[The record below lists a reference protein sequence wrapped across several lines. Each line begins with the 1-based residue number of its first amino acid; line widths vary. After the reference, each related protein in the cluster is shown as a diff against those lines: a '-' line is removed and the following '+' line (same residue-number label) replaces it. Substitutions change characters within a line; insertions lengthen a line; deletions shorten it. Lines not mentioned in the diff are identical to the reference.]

1 MSVPEIKCR
10 PPVRIELP
18 VQFGRL
24 RDIAFNLWWTWTPQA
39 RALFRSIDPACWQR
53 YRNPIELL
61 IDIEPTRWHELADT
75 QEFIRGYRELVR
87 RFDQYVAPDHPTWYE
102 TSYPETKAPI
112 AYFSTEFGWHEC
124 LHIYSGG
131 LGILSGDHSK
141 SASDLGLPFVGV
153 GLMYRHGYFRQT
165 INPDGQQEHFYPD
178 YDPARIPL
186 LPVVDADGNDLKI
199 DLPIAG
205 RIARMRLWKAQVGRA
220 PVLLLDTDLVEN
232 HPADRA
238 ITSVLY
244 VSGREMRF
252 CQEWVLGIG
261 GALAL
266 KALGINPGV
275 WHMNEGHSSLLSL
288 QRIAERTAD
297 GESFEQAIE
306 STRQNSVFTTHTP
319 VPAGNEIFDREL
331 AERYLTPWCQE
342 RGLPVD
348 KILQLGDT
356 GDGAFNLTALALRTS
371 ATANGVS
378 ALHGDVSGGMWNK
391 LLAAENHGPV
401 TSVTNGVHAATWIG
415 PEVHELLRAQ
425 FGEFEGDVSALP
437 FDTAL
442 NAITDEELWQAHLV
456 QKTRLVEVAR
466 DRLRDQLARHGRSP
480 DELRDLDRLLDPEV
494 LLIGF
499 ARRFAT
505 YKRAD
510 LLLRDMEQLKSIVRS
525 ADRPVQFLF
534 AGKAHPADRPG
545 QELIR
550 RIWNATR
557 DPELDGK
564 LVFLENYDMRI
575 GRYMVQGVDVWLNN
589 PRRPLEASGTSGM
602 KAAMNGGLNVSI
614 YDGWWCEGY
623 DAAHGWTIGPHEK
636 QGDDGH
642 EDHLDAVDLYRVLS
656 DEVVPCYYDRDADG
670 IPRAWIQRMRLAI
683 ATLSPQF
690 AAARM
695 VRDYSEGYYVPHSRV
710 PQKS

>member
-1 MSVPEIKCR
+1 MSVSEIKCR

-18 VQFGRL
+18 VQFSRL
-24 RDIAFNLWWTWTPQA
+24 REIAFNLWWTWTPQA

-61 IDIEPTRWHELADT
+61 IDIEPARWHELADS
-75 QEFIRGYRELVR
+75 QDFIRGYRELVR
-87 RFDQYVAPDHPTWYE
+87 RFDHYVAPDHPTWYE
-102 TSYPETKAPI
+102 QNHAEAKAPI

-153 GLMYRHGYFRQT
+153 GLMYRHGYFSQT

-186 LPVVDADGNDLKI
+186 LPVLDADGNDLKI
-199 DLPIAG
+199 ELPIAD
-205 RIARMRLWKAQVGRA
+205 RVATMRVWKAQVGRA
-220 PVLLLDTDLVEN
+220 PVLLLDTDLIEN

-266 KALGINPGV
+266 KALGIDPGV

-288 QRIAERTAD
+288 QRIAERIEA
-297 GESFEQAIE
+297 GESFESAIE
-306 STRQNSVFTTHTP
+306 SSRQNSVFTTHTP
-319 VPAGNEIFDREL
+319 VPAGNEIFDRDL
-331 AERYLTPWCQE
+331 AERYLTPWCE
-342 RGLPVD
+342 SRGLPVD
-348 KILQLGDT
+348 KVLNLGDT

-378 ALHGDVSGGMWNK
+378 ALHGDVSGGMWNQ
-391 LLAAENHGPV
+391 LLANENRGPV

-415 PEVHELLRAQ
+415 PEVHELLRDE
-425 FGEFEGDVSALP
+425 FGEFEGDVSSLP
-437 FDTAL
+437 FDAAL
-442 NAITDEELWQAHLV
+442 NAISDEQLWEAHQM
-456 QKTRLVEVAR
+456 QKVRLVEVAR
-466 DRLRDQLARHGRSP
+466 ERLRDQLARHGRSP
-480 DELRDLDRLLDPEV
+480 EELRDIDRLLDPEV

-564 LVFLENYDMRI
+564 LVFLENYDMRV

-602 KAAMNGGLNVSI
+602 KAAMNGGLNVSV

-623 DAAHGWTIGPHEK
+623 DASHGWTIGPHEK

-656 DEVVPCYYDRDADG
+656 EEVVPCYYDRDGGG

-683 ATLSPQF
+683 STLSPKF

-695 VRDYSEGYYVPHSRV
+695 VRDYSDGYYVPHSRV